1 MSPIRFLPA
10 AILVLCLAGPAAGA
24 GDLSPWAGG
33 RDAVEESGLRLPGER
48 VASGFSLASAGTGP
62 AGVSPRAFLS
72 LPAARVFAE
81 SAAASVKRPWH
92 AALEVFSVD
101 FANWAIDRYVLN
113 RSYARVGLASW
124 AYNLRHGFIFDPDT
138 FGMNFFA
145 HPFSGSLYF
154 NSARS
159 LGLGFWASTPY
170 AFGGSLL
177 WEMFGETQQPSVN
190 DLVMT
195 TTGGIMLGETLFR
208 LSSLVLDDTDT
219 GWSRAGRETL
229 AFLINPIRGVNRL
242 LFGDAF
248 RRQSVNRQLR
258 TSFRGSF
265 GYRGY
270 FVGESTK
277 LSGLTFSPGLEFEF
291 VLGES
296 TPFNPA
302 KSPFD
307 LVFFDSALRHG
318 RQKLAFS
325 VNSYALLVG
334 HEVFNVSGQRTL
346 LGLFQNFDYISN
358 EIVSVGGSSF
368 ALGMDSS
375 YPFGSGFTMR
385 MVGQLGAVVFG
396 ASNNKYT
403 LIEERDYNYGLGPM
417 AKVDFWLSQ
426 PRLGRLL
433 LRWGHYQLYTFRA
446 TALAGVDSHDF
457 LTFVSAKYGLTFWGK
472 LGIRFEYVLFKRH
485 LQFEGRPAYDSNLTQ
500 LGAAL
505 VIFF

>member
-1 MSPIRFLPA
+1 MNKIGNGLA
-10 AILVLCLAGPAAGA
+10 VILILCLAGPA
-24 GDLSPWAGG
+24 LGG
-33 RDAVEESGLRLPGER
+33 G
-48 VASGFSLASAGTGP
+48 GFSLRTSAEAPSPLLPAEPGSPGFALASSGAARDT
-62 AGVSPRAFLS
+62 VSPLAFLS
-72 LPAARVFAE
+72 LPAAYAIAE
-81 SAAASVKRPWH
+81 SEAASVKRPWR
-92 AALEVFSVD
+92 AALEVFSID
-101 FANWAIDRYVLN
+101 LANWALDRYLLN
-113 RSYARVGLASW
+113 RSYARVGFSTW
-124 AYNLRHGFIFDPDT
+124 RYNLEHGFIFDPDT

-154 NSARS
+154 NAARS
-159 LGLGFWASTPY
+159 MGLDFWASTPY
-170 AFGGSLL
+170 ALGGSFL
-177 WEMFGETQQPSVN
+177 WEMFAETQQPSVN

-195 TTGGIMLGETLFR
+195 TTGGILLGEIQFR
-208 LSSLVLDDTDT
+208 LSSLILDDTDT
-219 GWSRAGRETL
+219 GWTRAGRETL
-229 AFLINPIRGVNRL
+229 AFLIDPVRGLNRL

-248 RRQSVNRQLR
+248 RRQGVNRQLR
-258 TSFRGSF
+258 TAFHGSF

-270 FVGESTK
+270 FVTESTR
-277 LSGLTFSPGLEFEF
+277 LTGLTFSPGLEFEF
-291 VLGES
+291 MLGES

-302 KSPFD
+302 RAPFD
-307 LVFFDSALRHG
+307 LVFFDLALRHG

-375 YPFGSGFTMR
+375 YPFGSGFTVR
-385 MVGQLGAVVFG
+385 MVAQLGAVVFG

-403 LIEERDYNYGLGPM
+403 LIEERDYNYGIGPV
-417 AKVDFWLSQ
+417 AKVDLWLSQ

-457 LTFVSAKYGLTFWGK
+457 LTFVSAKYGLTFWRK
-472 LGIRFEYVLFKRH
+472 LGLRIEYVLFKRH

-505 VIFF
+505 VVFF